1 VTVDGFIA
9 AHRHEWDELTAVLR
23 HAGRDG
29 RRLDP
34 EELERLAALYQRVG
48 THLSMARTRYGDPQ
62 LSAEL
67 STLVAAASA
76 LLHGRRVSS
85 WRRAGEFA
93 TATLPAA
100 VWHVRRAIVVAAALF
115 LVPAIG
121 VGAWLAAS
129 PEALATVVPQEL
141 RAAYPQDFAQYYT
154 AMPSAQFGAVVT
166 VRNIQV
172 ALLAFAG
179 GALLAVP
186 SAGVLVL
193 NGAAG
198 VGPAWAL
205 MASAG
210 EQARFW
216 TLILPHGL
224 LELTAVFVAGGAGL
238 QIGWALID
246 PGDRFRAVALREEGR
261 RAISIVIGLL
271 VAFAAAGVIEGFVT
285 GAPWPAGL
293 RVGVG
298 VVVWAAFVA
307 YAVVLGRRAT
317 AAGRTGAIGEEPAAG
332 LSAVTRR
339 EPCGGPAVGRI
350 DATRELT
357 AARRA

>member
-1 VTVDGFIA
+1 MTIDGFIRV
-9 AHRHEWDELTAVLR
+9 HQHDWDELAGLLR
-23 HAGRDG
+23 RAGRDG

-34 EELERLAALYQRVG
+34 EQLERLAALYQRVG

-62 LSAEL
+62 LVAEL
-67 STLVAAASA
+67 SALVGAASA
-76 LLHGRRVSS
+76 LLHGRRVPS
-85 WRRAGEFA
+85 WRRAGEFV

-100 VWHVRRAIVVAAALF
+100 VWHARWSILAATLLF
-115 LVPAIG
+115 AVPAII

-129 PEALATVVPQEL
+129 PQALATVAPEEL
-141 RAAYPQDFAQYYT
+141 RAAYEQDFARYYT

-166 VRNIQV
+166 VNNIQV

-186 SAGVLVL
+186 SAYVLIL

-210 EQARFW
+210 EQAQFW

-246 PGDRFRAVALREEGR
+246 QIGRAHV
-261 RAISIVIGLL
+261 
-271 VAFAAAGVIEGFVT
+271 
-285 GAPWPAGL
+285 
-293 RVGVG
+293 
-298 VVVWAAFVA
+298 
-307 YAVVLGRRAT
+307 
-317 AAGRTGAIGEEPAAG
+317 
-332 LSAVTRR
+332 
-339 EPCGGPAVGRI
+339 
-350 DATRELT
+350 
-357 AARRA
+357 